1 MEQASG
7 LDAFRENLRLQQ
19 VYSVFL
25 RYGLDIALDR
35 PGFLGS
41 LREGMQAWV
50 WDLPKDL
57 EVPELPTK
65 IRLMM
70 EELGPTYVKIGQIVS
85 SQASTLPSEW
95 QIELEKLQSNVPPF
109 GEDQVRQILMEEL
122 NGTPEDLF
130 AEFSIKPLAA
140 ASTAQVHRA
149 VLRDGTEV
157 VVKLQRPGIRR
168 QMKADIGILSNAARV
183 FTRRVRSMQ
192 AFDLAGM
199 VDEFGSNA
207 LLELNYVGEAYNAMR
222 LAENLAGC
230 PGVHICKTFP
240 EYSTSRVLTME
251 FVRGVKI
258 SNLEAID
265 AAGIDRQVLAT
276 NTLRAMVKM
285 LMIDGFFHA
294 DPHPGN
300 ILVNTNTGDCTFI
313 DTGMVGEITV
323 TQRLNFVQLLLALQ
337 NRDVMASA
345 SVLKSLSVPFQEHI
359 DEAAYYKD
367 FQRSLGPYM
376 MGAGSMDFA
385 QSLNTGMDVLRRNG
399 LRLDPNLTLA
409 VKALMQAQAI
419 TSLLFPGGGLL
430 EQGVQVAQEEALKLV
445 TTENA
450 NKVAKQALGMVARQI
465 SENLP
470 SLSEATLG
478 WLTQYK
484 KGRFEVY
491 VDTSGIAKEVKN
503 INRFARQA
511 VIALMLVGLVIGSA
525 IVSAGIAVSGK
536 QDFFWG
542 FMDKLAVLS
551 YVFAAIAA
559 MLIVLRLI
567 WRWMSGADPNS
578 D

>member
-1 MEQASG
+1 MERASG
-7 LDAFRENLRLQQ
+7 LDAFRENMRLQQ

-35 PGFLGS
+35 PSFLGS
-41 LREGMQAWV
+41 LRRGMQEWV
-50 WDLPKDL
+50 WDLPQDL

-122 NGTPEDLF
+122 KGQPEDLF

-149 VLRDGTEV
+149 LLRDGTEV
-157 VVKLQRPGIRR
+157 VVKLQRPGIRG
-168 QMKADIGILSNAARV
+168 QMKADIGILSNASRV
-183 FTRRVRSMQ
+183 FSRRVKSMQ

-240 EYSTSRVLTME
+240 EYSTNRVLTME

-265 AAGIDRQVLAT
+265 AAGIDREVLAT

-300 ILVNTNTGDCTFI
+300 ILVNTTTGDVTFI

-323 TQRLNFVQLLLALQ
+323 AQRLNFVQLLLVLQ
-337 NRDVMASA
+337 SHDVDGAA
-345 SVLKSLSVPFQEHI
+345 AVLKSLSVPFQESI
-359 DEAAYYKD
+359 DEGAYFKD

-376 MGAGSMDFA
+376 AGAGAMDFA
-385 QSLNTGMDVLRRNG
+385 QSLNTGMDVLRRHG

-419 TSLLFPGGGLL
+419 TTLLFPGGGLL
-430 EQGVQVAQEEALKLV
+430 EQGVQVAQEEALKQV
-445 TTENA
+445 TSENVE
-450 NKVAKQALGMVARQI
+450 KVAKQALGMVARQI
-465 SENLP
+465 SSNLP
-470 SLSEATLG
+470 SLSDATLG

-491 VDTSGIAKEVKN
+491 VDTSALSKEVVTL
-503 INRFARQA
+503 NRFGRQA

-525 IVSAGIAVSGK
+525 IVTAGIAMGSMK
-536 QDFFWG
+536 DPFWTIIIR
-542 FMDKLAVLS
+542 LAVVG
-551 YVFAAIAA
+551 YVFASVVA
-559 MLIVLRLI
+559 MLMVVRLL
-567 WRWMSGADPNS
+567 WRWLRKADPR
-578 D
+578 DD

>member
-1 MEQASG
+1 MEQSSG
-7 LDAFRENLRLQQ
+7 LDSFRENLRLQQ
-19 VYSVFL
+19 VYSTFL

-41 LREGMQAWV
+41 LRRGMEEWV
-50 WDLPKDL
+50 WNLPKDL

-95 QIELEKLQSNVPPF
+95 QVELEKLQSNVPPF
-109 GEDQVRQILMEEL
+109 GEDEVRQILMEEL
-122 NGTPEDLF
+122 NGRPEDLF

-149 VLRDGTEV
+149 VLHDGTEV

-168 QMKADIGILSNAARV
+168 QMKADIGILSNASRV
-183 FTRRVRSMQ
+183 FSSRIKSMQ

-207 LLELNYVGEAYNAMR
+207 LLELNYVGEAYNAIR

-265 AAGIDRQVLAT
+265 AAGIDREMLAT

-300 ILVNTNTGDCTFI
+300 ILVDTNTGNVTFI
-313 DTGMVGEITV
+313 DTGMVGEITIA
-323 TQRLNFVQLLLALQ
+323 QRLNFVQLLLALQ
-337 NRDVMASA
+337 NRDINASA
-345 SVLKSLSVPFQEHI
+345 GVLKSLSVPFQDKI
-359 DEAAYYKD
+359 DEGAYFKD

-376 MGAGSMDFA
+376 AGAGSMDFA
-385 QSLNTGMDVLRRNG
+385 QSLNTGMDVLRRHG

-430 EQGVQVAQEEALKLV
+430 EQGVQVAQEEALKMV
-445 TTENA
+445 SPDNV
-450 NKVAKQALGMVARQI
+450 NKVAKQALGIVAREI
-465 SENLP
+465 SNNLP
-470 SLSEATLG
+470 SLGDATMG

-491 VDTSGIAKEVKN
+491 VDTSALSKEVVT
-503 INRFARQA
+503 INRFGRLA

-525 IVSAGIAVSGK
+525 IVTAGIAIGSLQG
-536 QDFFWG
+536 DFWVVIVRI
-542 FMDKLAVLS
+542 AVLS
-551 YVFAAIAA
+551 YIFASAVIGL
-559 MLIVLRLI
+559 MVLRLI
-567 WRWMSGADPNS
+567 WRWLKGRNPSED
-578 D
+578 

>member
-7 LDAFRENLRLQQ
+7 LDSFRENLRLQQ

-25 RYGLDIALDR
+25 RYGFDIILDR
-35 PGFLGS
+35 PGYLGS
-41 LREGMQAWV
+41 LRQSMQAWV

-95 QIELEKLQSNVPPF
+95 QVELEKLQSNVPPF
-109 GEDQVRQILMEEL
+109 GEDEVRQILMEEL
-122 NGTPEDLF
+122 NGAPEDLF
-130 AEFSIKPLAA
+130 AEFSIRPLAA

-149 VLRDGTEV
+149 VLHDGTEV

-168 QMKADIGILSNAARV
+168 QMKADIGILSNASRV
-183 FTRRVRSMQ
+183 FTRRIRSMQ

-230 PGVHICKTFP
+230 PGIHICKTFP
-240 EYSTSRVLTME
+240 DYSTSRVLTME

-265 AAGIDRQVLAT
+265 AAGINREMLAT

-300 ILVNTNTGDCTFI
+300 ILVNTTTGDVTFI

-323 TQRLNFVQLLLALQ
+323 AQRLNFVQLLLALQ
-337 NRDVMASA
+337 NRDVESSA
-345 SVLKSLSVPFQEHI
+345 AVLKSLSVPFQANL
-359 DEAAYYKD
+359 DEAGYNKD

-376 MGAGSMDFA
+376 KGAGTMDFA
-385 QSLNTGMDVLRRNG
+385 QSLNTGMDVLRRHG

-409 VKALMQAQAI
+409 IKALMQAQAI
-419 TSLLFPGGGLL
+419 TTLLFPGGGLL
-430 EQGVQVAQEEALKLV
+430 EQGIQVAQEEALKLISSD
-445 TTENA
+445 NI
-450 NKVAKQALGMVARQI
+450 NKVAKQALNMVAREV
-465 SENLP
+465 SSNLP
-470 SLSEATLG
+470 SLSEATMG

-491 VDTSGIAKEVKN
+491 VDTSAISKEVVTL
-503 INRFARQA
+503 NRFGRLA
-511 VIALMLVGLVIGSA
+511 VIAMMLVGLVIGSA
-525 IVSAGIAVSGK
+525 IVTAGIAVGSMEGS
-536 QDFFWG
+536 FWT
-542 FMDKLAVLS
+542 LIVRIAVVS
-551 YVFAAIAA
+551 YVFASLAA
-559 MLIVLRLI
+559 GLIVLRLL
-567 WRWMSGADPNS
+567 WRWIRGRNPNE

>member
-7 LDAFRENLRLQQ
+7 LDAFRENMRLQQ

-35 PGFLGS
+35 PGFLGT
-41 LREGMQAWV
+41 LRKSMQEWV

-85 SQASTLPSEW
+85 SQASTLPYEW

-109 GEDQVRQILMEEL
+109 GEDQVRTILMEEL
-122 NGTPEDLF
+122 KGTPEDLF

-149 VLRDGTEV
+149 VLHDGTEV
-157 VVKLQRPGIRR
+157 VVKLQRPGIQK
-168 QMKADIGILSNAARV
+168 QMRADIGILSNASRV
-183 FTRRVRSMQ
+183 FSKRVKSMQ

-230 PGVHICKTFP
+230 PGVHICTTFP

-300 ILVNTNTGDCTFI
+300 ILVNTQTGNVTFI

-337 NRDVMASA
+337 NRDVDASA
-345 SVLKSLSVPFQEHI
+345 GVLKSLSVPFQENI
-359 DEAAYYKD
+359 DEGAYNKD

-376 MGAGSMDFA
+376 KGAGTMDFA
-385 QSLNTGMDVLRRNG
+385 QSLNTGMDVLRRHG

-409 VKALMQAQAI
+409 IKALMQAQAI
-419 TSLLFPGGGLL
+419 TTLLFPGGGLL
-430 EQGVQVAQEEALKLV
+430 EQGIQVAQEEALK
-445 TTENA
+445 
-450 NKVAKQALGMVARQI
+450 QI
-465 SENLP
+465 TSENLEQGR
-470 SLSEATLG
+470 EAG
-478 WLTQYK
+478 P
-484 KGRFEVY
+484 GC
-491 VDTSGIAKEVKN
+491 GC
-503 INRFARQA
+503 
-511 VIALMLVGLVIGSA
+511 SA
-525 IVSAGIAVSGK
+525 DQQQSAQPERGHPWDG
-536 QDFFWG
+536 
-542 FMDKLAVLS
+542 
-551 YVFAAIAA
+551 
-559 MLIVLRLI
+559 
-567 WRWMSGADPNS
+567 
-578 D
+578 

>member
-1 MEQASG
+1 
-7 LDAFRENLRLQQ
+7 
-19 VYSVFL
+19 
-25 RYGLDIALDR
+25 
-35 PGFLGS
+35 
-41 LREGMQAWV
+41 
-50 WDLPKDL
+50 
-57 EVPELPTK
+57 
-65 IRLMM
+65 
-70 EELGPTYVKIGQIVS
+70 
-85 SQASTLPSEW
+85 
-95 QIELEKLQSNVPPF
+95 
-109 GEDQVRQILMEEL
+109 
-122 NGTPEDLF
+122 
-130 AEFSIKPLAA
+130 
-140 ASTAQVHRA
+140 
-149 VLRDGTEV
+149 
-157 VVKLQRPGIRR
+157 
-168 QMKADIGILSNAARV
+168 
-183 FTRRVRSMQ
+183 MQ

-230 PGVHICKTFP
+230 PGVHICRTFP

-300 ILVNTNTGDCTFI
+300 ILVNTKTGDCTFI
-313 DTGMVGEITV
+313 DTGMVGEISV

-345 SVLKSLSVPFQEHI
+345 SVLKSLSVPFQEHM

-503 INRFARQA
+503 VNRFARQA
-511 VIALMLVGLVIGSA
+511 VIAFMLVGLVIGSA

>member
-41 LREGMQAWV
+41 LRQGMQAWV
-50 WDLPKDL
+50 WNLPKDL
-57 EVPELPTK
+57 EIPELPTK

-122 NGTPEDLF
+122 KGAPEDLF
-130 AEFSIKPLAA
+130 AEFSLKPLAA

-149 VLRDGTEV
+149 VLHDGTEV
-157 VVKLQRPGIRR
+157 VVKLQRPGIRK
-168 QMKADIGILSNAARV
+168 QMKADIGILSNASRV
-183 FTRRVRSMQ
+183 FSRRIKSMQ

-300 ILVNTNTGDCTFI
+300 ILVNTTTGDVTFI

-323 TQRLNFVQLLLALQ
+323 TQRLNFVQLLMALQ
-337 NRDVMASA
+337 NRDVNASA
-345 SVLKSLSVPFQEHI
+345 AVLKSLSVPFQEQI
-359 DEAAYYKD
+359 DEGAYYKD

-419 TSLLFPGGGLL
+419 TGLLFPGGGLL
-430 EQGVQVAQEEALKLV
+430 EQGVQVAQAEALKLV
-445 TTENA
+445 TPDNV
-450 NKVAKQALGMVARQI
+450 NKVAKQALGMVARQV

-491 VDTSGIAKEVKN
+491 VDTSAISKEVAILSKFG
-503 INRFARQA
+503 RLA
-511 VIALMLVGLVIGSA
+511 VIALVLVGLVIGSA
-525 IVSAGIAVSGK
+525 IVTAGIAIGSMEGA
-536 QDFFWG
+536 FWG
-542 FMDKLAVLS
+542 IIIRIAVIG
-551 YVFAAIAA
+551 YVFASLAA

-567 WRWMSGADPNS
+567 WRWFRRSDPRQ